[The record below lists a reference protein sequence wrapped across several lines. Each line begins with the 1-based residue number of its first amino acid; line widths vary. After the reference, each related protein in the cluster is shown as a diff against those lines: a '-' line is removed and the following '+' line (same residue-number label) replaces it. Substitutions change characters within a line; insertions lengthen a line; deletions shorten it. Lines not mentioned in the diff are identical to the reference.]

1 MVVNVYIDKQLEHDT
16 NNATFQHIYLD
27 QIPQFSYENIL
38 LLVLNI
44 LYVKSNVAGGT
55 YNKFN
60 HSIYKLY
67 GFIINQNKCLL
78 IISG

>member
-1 MVVNVYIDKQLEHDT
+1 MTETMQHSNIYISIKFL
-16 NNATFQHIYLD
+16 NFLMK
-27 QIPQFSYENIL
+27 NIL

-44 LYVKSNVAGGT
+44 LYVQSNVAGGT

-60 HSIYKLY
+60 HSIYKFY
-67 GFIINQNKCLL
+67 GFIINQNKCIL